1 MESYATDTKPIRGV
15 FKQTP
20 EDFLVQEIPKEVRR
34 SDNGKYI
41 VIRAKLREW
50 DTNRFIIFLARE
62 LHISHKRIT
71 YCGTKDKH
79 AVTTQ
84 YFSINHDFD
93 PSTISISDCEILDWF
108 RTDRMLALGDL
119 IGNRFTVNLHLNRD
133 DIGLLGDLLEELN
146 ASGGF
151 PNYFGLQRFGSIR
164 TNTHRVGKL
173 LVEGKDEEAALEYI
187 YDPEIDTEYYRKDF
201 ASTMDARLALKE
213 FPMHLNFERTL
224 LGYMLEHGTLRGS
237 LAAFPKNLGMMFVHA
252 YQSYLFN
259 RIVSMRIRELGINS
273 VNEGDVLYPVDG
285 LFNSDARKE
294 IRVNSMNRGILE
306 DAVRQNR
313 LRPSAPLIGFDTH
326 LTDGPQGEFEKNIL
340 DEEGVNPGMF
350 RLRSY
355 PEFSSSGERR
365 VVSCLQSDLTINS
378 DGIMEFNLGRGIY
391 ATSLIREILKNNMTW

>member
-1 MESYATDTKPIRGV
+1 M
-15 FKQTP
+15 
-20 EDFLVQEIPKEVRR
+20 R
-34 SDNGKYI
+34 SCWS
-41 VIRAKLREW
+41 LE
-50 DTNRFIIFLARE
+50 
-62 LHISHKRIT
+62 
-71 YCGTKDKH
+71 
-79 AVTTQ
+79 
-84 YFSINHDFD
+84 
-93 PSTISISDCEILDWF
+93 PS
-108 RTDRMLALGDL
+108 
-119 IGNRFTVNLHLNRD
+119 
-133 DIGLLGDLLEELN
+133 
-146 ASGGF
+146 
-151 PNYFGLQRFGSIR
+151 
-164 TNTHRVGKL
+164 
-173 LVEGKDEEAALEYI
+173 
-187 YDPEIDTEYYRKDF
+187 
-201 ASTMDARLALKE
+201 
-213 FPMHLNFERTL
+213 
-224 LGYMLEHGTLRGS
+224 RGS